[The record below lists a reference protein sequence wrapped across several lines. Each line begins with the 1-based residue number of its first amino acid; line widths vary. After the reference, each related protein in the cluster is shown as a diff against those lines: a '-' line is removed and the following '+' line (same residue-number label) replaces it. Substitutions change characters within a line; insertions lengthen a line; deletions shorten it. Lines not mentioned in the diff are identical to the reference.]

1 MRLDSTKFHLDGGVN
16 MAIYHFTTRI
26 MKSSIG
32 KCVVASAAYISGQK
46 LKDARL
52 GLSLTIQEKKKLYLQ
67 KYSYL
72 KMHLKI
78 WLIEKLYG
86 MQLKKGKINETVSM
100 QRV

>member
-1 MRLDSTKFHLDGGVN
+1 

-26 MKSSIG
+26 IKSSIG

-52 GLSLTIQEKKKLYLQ
+52 GLSFNYTRKEEVVFAEVL
-67 KYSYL
+67 L

-100 QRV
+100 QESLK

>member
-26 MKSSIG
+26 IKSSIG

-52 GLSLTIQEKKKLYLQ
+52 GLSFNY
-67 KYSYL
+67 
-72 KMHLKI
+72 KI
-78 WLIEKLYG
+78 G
-86 MQLKKGKINETVSM
+86 RGRVGKECRS
-100 QRV
+100 RWSPYH

>member
-1 MRLDSTKFHLDGGVN
+1 MQDLVYL
-16 MAIYHFTTRI
+16 
-26 MKSSIG
+26 
-32 KCVVASAAYISGQK
+32 
-46 LKDARL
+46 
-52 GLSLTIQEKKKLYLQ
+52 LTIQEKKKLYLQ

-100 QRV
+100 QESLK